1 MPRIMAE
8 DIQYKLE
15 EINSTIGKKY
25 KLEHPRK
32 ERDWHI
38 YEKEFS
44 KRIRLAMKDL
54 DPLIQEAVFSIRII
68 SRPGHP
74 HSLTLEQ
81 RVKLILIKQ
90 LVGESN
96 RMFAN
101 MLDIFS
107 MLSGVDI
114 SYKTIER
121 LYSDDEVIIAV
132 HNLHS
137 LKLKRKG
144 ITDSD
149 ATGDG
154 TGYSLTV
161 KNNYESHAQ
170 KLKDM
175 AKESK
180 GHGKRLFTY
189 SFA

>member
-1 MPRIMAE
+1 
-8 DIQYKLE
+8 
-15 EINSTIGKKY
+15 
-25 KLEHPRK
+25 
-32 ERDWHI
+32 
-38 YEKEFS
+38 
-44 KRIRLAMKDL
+44 
-54 DPLIQEAVFSIRII
+54 
-68 SRPGHP
+68 
-74 HSLTLEQ
+74 
-81 RVKLILIKQ
+81 
-90 LVGESN
+90 
-96 RMFAN
+96 MFAN
-101 MLDIFS
+101 MLGIFS

>member
-1 MPRIMAE
+1 MQVVSSIKIIPR
-8 DIQYKLE
+8 
-15 EINSTIGKKY
+15 S
-25 KLEHPRK
+25 
-32 ERDWHI
+32 
-38 YEKEFS
+38 
-44 KRIRLAMKDL
+44 
-54 DPLIQEAVFSIRII
+54 
-68 SRPGHP
+68 GHP

-81 RVKLILIKQ
+81 RVKLLLIKQ
-90 LVGESN
+90 LIGESN

-101 MLDIFS
+101 MLGIFS